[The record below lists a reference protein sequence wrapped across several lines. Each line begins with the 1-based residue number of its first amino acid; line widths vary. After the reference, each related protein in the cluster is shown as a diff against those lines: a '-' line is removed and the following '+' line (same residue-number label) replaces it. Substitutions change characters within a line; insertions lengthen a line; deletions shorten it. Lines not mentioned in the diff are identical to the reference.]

1 MSEILEIIMIVSF
14 GLSWPANVMKSWK
27 SRSAKGKSITFL
39 CLILFGYVAGIASKF
54 MNEGYMAEF
63 SKKWYVLVFYI
74 LNFAM
79 VFTDL
84 MLYFRNK
91 RLDRLASEKSE

>member
-1 MSEILEIIMIVSF
+1 MAEILEIIMIVSF

-27 SRSAKGKSITFL
+27 ARSAKGKSVTFL

-54 MNEGYMAEF
+54 MNMAEF

-74 LNFAM
+74 LNFAT

-91 RLDRLASEKSE
+91 RLDRIAEEKGE